1 MFKKIEELVSNEAM
15 VKAVVKN
22 INKERKEK
30 VKPAERL
37 LSDIDKE
44 LENWIKENKKSL
56 KHMRMIS

>member
-1 MFKKIEELVSNEAM
+1 M